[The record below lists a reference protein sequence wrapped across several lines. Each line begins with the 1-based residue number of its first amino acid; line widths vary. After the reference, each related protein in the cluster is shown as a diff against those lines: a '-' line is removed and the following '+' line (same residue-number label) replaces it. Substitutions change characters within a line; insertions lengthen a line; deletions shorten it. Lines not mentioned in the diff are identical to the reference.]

1 MPLYRYKAITQA
13 GARVEGTQNA
23 QNKKEII
30 ELLRSNNQLPVS
42 IDEVTV
48 ANQDLDLFASFQ
60 KVHTKDIAVFCRQ
73 FYTMLNAGVTI
84 LSSLDILKQQS
95 ESKKLKKVVEEIY
108 ESVQRGTTLSESMKE
123 HPKDFPELLINMVAV
138 GEVTG
143 NLDEIMDRLATHFEK
158 ENRMSNKVKSALIY
172 PMVLLVVSLSVVTFL
187 LVFVMP
193 TFVGMFTSSGVEL
206 PLPTRILLGVSNT
219 LVHYGIFIFIGLV
232 GAVFGIKTMAQS
244 PKGKLVVDQMKLS
257 IPVLKGVTQKI
268 ITTRFTRTLATLM
281 ASGVPLI
288 QAIEVI
294 SRIVGNTV
302 VERDLLHAISD
313 LKKGVSLSIPIRDM
327 GHFPP
332 MVHYMLN
339 IGEESG
345 SIDDIMNRTANYYD
359 EELDTALTRLVSLME
374 PLMILVMAVLVGSIA
389 VAMVMPM
396 FSMMDTING

>member
-1 MPLYRYKAITQA
+1 MPLYRYKAITQT
-13 GARVEGTQNA
+13 GARVEGSQNA
-23 QNKKEII
+23 QSKNEVI
-30 ELLRSNNQLPVS
+30 ELLRNSNQLPVS

-48 ANQDLDLFASFQ
+48 ATKDVDLLEVFQ
-60 KVHTKDIAVFCRQ
+60 KVKTKDIAIFCRQ

-95 ESKKLKKVVEEIY
+95 ESKKLKRIVEEVY
-108 ESVQRGTTLSESMKE
+108 ESVQRGTTLSESMKN
-123 HPKDFPELLINMVAV
+123 HPKDFPELLVNMVAV

-143 NLDEIMDRLATHFEK
+143 NLDEIMDRLATHYEK

-172 PMVLLVVSLSVVTFL
+172 PMVLLVVALTVVTFL

-206 PLPTRILLGVSNT
+206 PLPTRILLGVSNV
-219 LVHYGIFIFIGLV
+219 LVHYGIFVFIGLV
-232 GAVFGIKTMAQS
+232 ALVFGIKTMAQT
-244 PKGKLVVDQMKLS
+244 PQGVLTVDQMRLS
-257 IPVLKGVTQKI
+257 LPVLKGVTQKI
-268 ITTRFTRTLATLM
+268 ITTRFTRTLSTLM

-288 QAIEVI
+288 QSIEVI
-294 SRIVGNTV
+294 SRIVGNKV
-302 VERDLLHAISD
+302 VEKDLIHAISE

-332 MVHYMLN
+332 MVYYMIN

-345 SIDDIMNRTANYYD
+345 SIDDIMDRTANYYD
-359 EELDTALTRLVSLME
+359 EELDTALTRMVALME
-374 PLMILVMAVLVGSIA
+374 PLMIVFMAVVVGSIA

-396 FSMMDTING
+396 FSMMNTI

>member
-23 QNKKEII
+23 QNKNEVI

-42 IDEVTV
+42 IDEVTAV
-48 ANQDLDLFASFQ
+48 NKELDMFSSF
-60 KVHTKDIAVFCRQ
+60 KRVNTKDIAVFCRQ

-95 ESKKLKKVVEEIY
+95 ESKKLKHIVEEVY
-108 ESVQRGTTLSESMKE
+108 ESVQRGMTLSESMKM

-158 ENRMSNKVKSALIY
+158 ENRMSNKVKSAMIY
-172 PMVLLVVSLSVVTFL
+172 PMVLLVVALSVVTFL

-206 PLPTRILLGVSNT
+206 PLPTRILLAISNVLT
-219 LVHYGIFIFIGLV
+219 QYGLFVFLGIV
-232 GAVFGIKTMAQS
+232 GAVFGIKTLAQS
-244 PKGKLVVDQMKLS
+244 PEGKVFVDQMKLTL
-257 IPVLKGVTQKI
+257 PVVRGVTQKV

-294 SRIVGNTV
+294 SRVVGNKV
-302 VERDLLHAISD
+302 VEKDLIHAINE
-313 LKKGVSLSIPIRDM
+313 LKKGVSLSVPIRDM

-332 MVHYMLN
+332 MVHYMIN

-359 EELDTALTRLVSLME
+359 EELDTALTRMVALME
-374 PLMILVMAVLVGSIA
+374 PLMIVFMAVVVGGIA

-396 FSMMDTING
+396 FDMMGIVN